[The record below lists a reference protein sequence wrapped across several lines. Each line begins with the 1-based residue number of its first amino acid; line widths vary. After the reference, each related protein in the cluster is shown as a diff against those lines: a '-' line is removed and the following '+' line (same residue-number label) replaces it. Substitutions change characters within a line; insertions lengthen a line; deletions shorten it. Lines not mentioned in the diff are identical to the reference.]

1 MSVRRKRQN
10 TGRVPELVV
19 FWGVLCCAVLYCA
32 VRRCEMLPA
41 ACWRGLDG
49 NWKWKIGIGVVGKR
63 AQRHRASAAD
73 TLSHEGF
80 NEDEWGAQGMRGH
93 ALIQADGGGC
103 PAAGAQR
110 LVQRLSRWDGSE
122 GSCSG
127 RIGQARQSLEAGP
140 LR

>member
-93 ALIQADGGGC
+93 ALIQADGGVAQRRELNVWCSAFRGGMGVRGH
-103 PAAGAQR
+103 AAGGLDR
-110 LVQRLSRWDGSE
+110 LANRLRL
-122 GSCSG
+122 
-127 RIGQARQSLEAGP
+127 AP
-140 LR
+140 